1 MSNPQYIFFS
11 TGNQFKNKRVL
22 METIHKMKA
31 ERNRVKALE
40 DQKTA
45 RMARSNAKKTR
56 KDDKVRATEAET
68 K

>member
-1 MSNPQYIFFS
+1 MFS
-11 TGNQFKNKRVL
+11 PFPLGNQFKNKRVL

-40 DQKTA
+40 DQKVA
-45 RMARSNAKKTR
+45 RMARSQAKKTR
-56 KDDKVRATEAET
+56 KDDKAKAADVES

>member
-1 MSNPQYIFFS
+1 
-11 TGNQFKNKRVL
+11 

-56 KDDKVRATEAET
+56 KDDKVRAAEAET